1 MLRKITLRTTLTLVL
16 ISTVLSCK
24 ESVCGEI
31 QLGSRFVVALE
42 QKRNQ
47 IIYCT
52 TDDYC
57 CNSGWN
63 AVPMGLTD
71 YGFDERWIIARTRT
85 DEYWI
90 IDKDF
95 DIDLS
100 NCQDKDCDK
109 LLTDHIKGNLKPA
122 EFEKQKKELG
132 IEIDLIR
139 VE

>member
-1 MLRKITLRTTLTLVL
+1 M
-16 ISTVLSCK
+16 STISCK
-24 ESVCGEI
+24 EKICGEV
-31 QLGSRFVVALE
+31 QLGNKFVVALE

-57 CNSGWN
+57 CNSGLN

-71 YGFDERWIIARTRT
+71 YAFNDKWIIAKTLR
-85 DEYWI
+85 DGFWI

-95 DIDLS
+95 DIIS
-100 NCQDKDCDK
+100 ENCEKDNCAET
-109 LLTDHIKGNLKPA
+109 LESHIQGNLT
-122 EFEKQKKELG
+122 EERFKELTL
-132 IEIDLIR
+132 ILNIDLEFIN